1 MLLDSPDEY
10 SYVYKLFFE
19 GISPSTLLFGS
30 YEVIH
35 CIHASD
41 TSGVYLCKYTKEN
54 TLRVL
59 KVSEK
64 KSDNPISYHMI
75 SREISITTNISHP
88 SILTP
93 LESFED
99 DEFIAFAMPYL
110 TGGTL
115 EDLIIEDAGVLP
127 LQRALET
134 LRGIASGLSNLHD
147 NEIVHSDIKPSNILL
162 DKYLKPKICDF
173 GLSSRVSEKP
183 LPFEDSL
190 VGTLDY
196 IAPEY
201 LIHGEVLPSI
211 DVYSL
216 GILACEILTG
226 KNPLAGVETYDTL
239 RKRLHNVTCNLSE
252 LNPYVPRHLE
262 DTINQCLSYN
272 PKDRPTSKDFKNLL
286 SANLEDV
293 FLAH

>member
-1 MLLDSPDEY
+1 MFLSCSDEY

-35 CIHASD
+35 CIHASE

-64 KSDNPISYHMI
+64 KSGNPIGYKMI

-99 DEFIAFAMPYL
+99 DEFIAFSMPYL

-115 EDLIIEDAGVLP
+115 EDLIIDNVGVLP

-147 NEIVHSDIKPSNILL
+147 NEIVHSDLKPSNILL
-162 DKYLKPKICDF
+162 DKHLKPRICDF
-173 GLSSRVSEKP
+173 GLSTKISEKP
-183 LPFEDSL
+183 LPFQDSL

-201 LIHGEVLPSI
+201 LIHGEVLPSV

-239 RKRLHNVTCNLSE
+239 RRRLHNVIYNLSE
-252 LNPYVPRHLE
+252 LNPYVPKHLE
-262 DTINQCLSYN
+262 DIV
-272 PKDRPTSKDFKNLL
+272 NLIKK
-286 SANLEDV
+286 
-293 FLAH
+293 